1 MQKTAPFHLLAALAL
16 LASCTPLPP
25 TDLSQASL
33 IPYPV
38 AVTTG
43 GERFALQAQ
52 TNVYAPAELAA
63 LGTYLVETLTAT
75 TQQPFALEV
84 GQPNP
89 AAKGIHLALGDN
101 LPELGAE
108 GYQLTIAAKRIDL
121 VANQPAGIFR
131 GLQTLRQLVPLVSRD
146 SSQRYWDI
154 PSGTITDYPLYAYRG
169 AMLDVSRHFFGVADV
184 KRFIDLIA
192 AFKINF
198 LHLHLADDQG
208 WRIEIKSWPQLT
220 TIGGST
226 AVGGGPGGFYT
237 QDDYRELVRYAQTRF
252 VTIVPEIDMP
262 GHTNA
267 ALASYPELNCNGV
280 APPLYTGTKVGFST
294 LCTDQEITYQFVDD
308 VVRELAAL
316 TPGPY
321 LHVGGDESHV
331 TDLDDY
337 IPFINRVQEIVHT
350 HGKQMIGWDEVSHAS
365 LSKNSVVQYWAKAEN
380 ALRGASQGAQV
391 LLSPAHKV
399 YLDMQYDS
407 TTHLGLHWAAYI
419 EVDSAYNWSHE
430 TLVPGL
436 NQDKILGLESPL
448 WTETVTTMA
457 DIEYLVFPRLLG
469 HAELGWSPVAVRNWA
484 QYRVRL
490 AAHATRM
497 EALGINFYRS
507 KQVDWLR

>member
-1 MQKTAPFHLLAALAL
+1 MQKTTILFALLAL
-16 LASCTPLPP
+16 LAACTPLPP

-52 TNVYAPAELAA
+52 TTIYAPPALEA
-63 LGTYLVETLTAT
+63 LGTYLVETLTAAT
-75 TQQPFALEV
+75 RQPFALEV
-84 GQPNP
+84 GSPDP
-89 AAKGIHLALGDN
+89 AGKGIHLALDAN
-101 LPELGAE
+101 QPELGAE
-108 GYQLTIAAKRIDL
+108 GYQLTIAEKRIDL
-121 VANQPAGIFR
+121 VASQPAGIFR
-131 GLQTLRQLVPLVSRD
+131 GSQTLRQLVPLVSRD
-146 SSQRYWDI
+146 SSNRYWDI
-154 PSGTITDYPLYAYRG
+154 PTGTITDYPHYAYRG
-169 AMLDVSRHFFGVADV
+169 AMLDVSRHFFGVPDV

-220 TIGGST
+220 TIGGRT

-237 QDDYRELVRYAQTRF
+237 QDDYRELVRYAQARF

-267 ALASYPELNCNGV
+267 ALASYPELNCNGI
-280 APPLYTGTKVGFST
+280 APPLYTGTEVGFST
-294 LCTDQEITYQFVDD
+294 LCTDQEITYQFIDD

-321 LHVGGDESHV
+321 LHIGGDESHV
-331 TDLDDY
+331 TDLEDY

-350 HGKQMIGWDEVSHAS
+350 HGKQMIGWDEVAHAS
-365 LSKNSVVQYWAKAEN
+365 LSKSSVVQYWAQAEN
-380 ALRGASQGAQV
+380 ALRGTSQGAKV
-391 LLSPAHKV
+391 ILSPAHKV

-419 EVDSAYNWSHE
+419 EVDSAYNWSPE

-436 NQDKILGLESPL
+436 NEDDILGLESPL

-490 AAHATRM
+490 GAHAPRL
-497 EALGINFYRS
+497 EAMGINFYRS
-507 KQVDWLR
+507 KRVDWAR